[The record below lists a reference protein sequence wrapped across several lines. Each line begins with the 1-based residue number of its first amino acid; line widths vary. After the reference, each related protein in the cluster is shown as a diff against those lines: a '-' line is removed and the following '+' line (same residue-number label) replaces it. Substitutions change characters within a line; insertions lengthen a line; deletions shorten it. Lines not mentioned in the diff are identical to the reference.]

1 MNTGLNHSKDPWT
14 ALWQT
19 GTGSSCFEN
28 SEAEL
33 HLNQFWG
40 EHVDA
45 LPDHARMLD
54 LATGNGT
61 VAQICAARAIESQKH
76 LEIDAIDAADIDPS
90 GHVPDADPLL
100 ARIRFHGNTRLE
112 ALPFRDGTFTSVVS
126 QFGFEYACEKRS
138 ASEIARVLEPGG
150 RLRLVIH
157 AKTGAVA
164 RDVKL
169 RLARIHNVLAENG
182 PVSLVLELARAN
194 EEGDLAKVKSKSGY
208 LPAAVKLAKGFLS
221 EPLPNDSALFYS
233 MESMMLWAQRK
244 RYTPADLRR
253 SIEQGWT
260 NINDMAVRQEQML
273 AAVRGKK
280 DMKRIEQLFTAFGL
294 KLDRMVKIRDKNNAQ
309 IAWNIDAKK
318 PLDAVA
324 LSLRETTSIT

>member
-1 MNTGLNHSKDPWT
+1 
-14 ALWQT
+14 
-19 GTGSSCFEN
+19 
-28 SEAEL
+28 
-33 HLNQFWG
+33 
-40 EHVDA
+40 
-45 LPDHARMLD
+45 
-54 LATGNGT
+54 
-61 VAQICAARAIESQKH
+61 
-76 LEIDAIDAADIDPS
+76 
-90 GHVPDADPLL
+90 
-100 ARIRFHGNTRLE
+100 
-112 ALPFRDGTFTSVVS
+112 
-126 QFGFEYACEKRS
+126 
-138 ASEIARVLEPGG
+138 
-150 RLRLVIH
+150 
-157 AKTGAVA
+157 
-164 RDVKL
+164 
-169 RLARIHNVLAENG
+169 
-182 PVSLVLELARAN
+182 
-194 EEGDLAKVKSKSGY
+194 
-208 LPAAVKLAKGFLS
+208 
-221 EPLPNDSALFYS
+221 